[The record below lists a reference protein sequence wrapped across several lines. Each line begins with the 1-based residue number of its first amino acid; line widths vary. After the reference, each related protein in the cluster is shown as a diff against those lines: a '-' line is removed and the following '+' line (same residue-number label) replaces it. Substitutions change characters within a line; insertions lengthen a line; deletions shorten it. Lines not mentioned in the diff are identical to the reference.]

1 MKAANALAIDLNKL
15 KYFYKNI
22 FHLVFVIQQYELS

>member
-15 KYFYKNI
+15 KYFY
-22 FHLVFVIQQYELS
+22 LVFVIQKYELS